1 MDIRLIRMHSGEE
14 VVAEL
19 LEERDDIFVL
29 ANPIVMVPG
38 RDGNIGFAPWCPL
51 ADEDV
56 KSLEVRTSFMVFVT
70 IPNQSVVENYKQI
83 FSTIITPKSAGKII
97 T

>member
-14 VVAEL
+14 LVAEL
-19 LEERDDIFVL
+19 IEDKGDTFVL
-29 ANPIVMVPG
+29 SNPIVMVPG

-51 ADEDV
+51 AAEDV
-56 KSLEVRTSFMVFVT
+56 KSLEVRTSYMVFVT
-70 IPNQSVVENYKQI
+70 TPNESVIQNYTEI
-83 FSTIITPKSAGKII
+83 FSPIITPKGAGKII